1 MFGILSKD
9 QKHILEGDG
18 LRLRLPRKSDYVP
31 WQSVRAASRQFLA
44 PFEPSWSD
52 LDLTKHAFEERV
64 RHSRREARRGSEF
77 SFLLFDTSAS
87 KEFLIGG
94 LTLSNVRYRA
104 ARHANLGYWMG
115 VQYAGKGH
123 MSQGVG
129 LSLPFVFEYLNLRRL
144 HAACLP
150 HNLPSRRVLENNG
163 FIEEGFAEQ
172 YLQIDGQWRDHVLYG
187 LSQHRFSTIIPQLKG
202 KHAKSCDKR

>member
-1 MFGILSKD
+1 MFGILSRD
-9 QKHILEGDG
+9 PNLILEGGG
-18 LRLRLPRKSDYVP
+18 LRLRPLRKSDYVS
-31 WQSVRAASRQFLA
+31 WQSLRAKSRQFLA

-52 LDLTKHAFEERV
+52 LDLTRRAYEERV
-64 RHSRREARRGSEF
+64 RLAQREMRRGNEF
-77 SFLLFDTSAS
+77 CFLLFDIKDAN
-87 KEFLIGG
+87 EILVGG

-115 VQYAGKGH
+115 AQYAGKGH
-123 MSQGVG
+123 MSQGVA

-163 FIEEGFAEQ
+163 FVEEGFAEQ
-172 YLQIDGQWRDHVLYG
+172 YLQIDGEWRDHVLYG
-187 LSQHRFSTIIPQLKG
+187 LSQHRFSTIKG
-202 KHAKSCDKR
+202 QTRKSL

>member
-9 QKHILEGDG
+9 PNHILEGDG
-18 LRLRLPRKSDYVP
+18 LRLRPLRKSDYVA
-31 WQSVRAASRQFLA
+31 WQSVRAQSRHFLA

-52 LDLTKHAFEERV
+52 LELTRRAFENRV
-64 RHSRREARRGSEF
+64 RRSHREARRGSEF
-77 SFLLFDTSAS
+77 PFLLFDISAS
-87 KEFLIGG
+87 NEILLGG

-115 VQYAGKGH
+115 AEYAGKGH
-123 MSQGVG
+123 MSRAVA
-129 LSLPFVFEYLNLRRL
+129 LCLPFVFEYLNLRRL

-150 HNLPSRRVLENNG
+150 HNLPSRKVLENNG

-172 YLQIDGQWRDHVLYG
+172 YLQIDGKWRDHVLYG
-187 LSQHRFSTIIPQLKG
+187 LSQHRFSTIKG
-202 KHAKSCDKR
+202 QIRKSL

>member
-9 QKHILEGDG
+9 PNLVLEGNG
-18 LRLRLPRKSDYVP
+18 LCLRLPRKSDYVP
-31 WQSVRAASRQFLA
+31 WQSVRAKNRQFLA
-44 PFEPSWSD
+44 PFEPSWSE
-52 LDLTKHAFEERV
+52 LELTRRAFEDRV
-64 RHSRREARRGSEF
+64 RHSHHEARRGNEF
-77 SFLLFDTSAS
+77 TFLLFATKDGNET
-87 KEFLIGG
+87 LIGG

-115 VQYAGKGH
+115 KQHTGKGH
-123 MSQGVG
+123 MSQAVA
-129 LSLPFVFEYLNLRRL
+129 LCLPFVFEYLNLRRL

-150 HNLPSRRVLENNG
+150 HNLASRRVLENNG

-187 LSQHRFSTIIPQLKG
+187 LSQHRFSTIKG
-202 KHAKSCDKR
+202 QTRKIL